1 MVADGSVVV
10 VKSVV
15 DGRSVVEVAAV
26 VVGSPVVPG
35 VSVVDDPSAVDAVD
49 VVGGAPTVVLLLL
62 ASSSPEQPT
71 SAMVLSSGTIQRDGR
86 ERLDLTPGR
95 YPIRTLLSII
105 TVLSSRWGGMAL
117 GRLALEERLPA
128 TAYEYSHPNVG
139 TVSSRLV
146 TEC

>member
-1 MVADGSVVV
+1 MVAGGSVVKV
-10 VKSVV
+10 ASVV

-26 VVGSPVVPG
+26 APVVPG

-49 VVGGAPTVVLLLL
+49 VVGCASTVVVLLPAL
-62 ASSSPEQPT
+62 SSPEQPT

-86 ERLDLTPGR
+86 ERLDLSLGR

-105 TVLSSRWGGMAL
+105 RVLSSRWGGMAL